1 MPAEIAYLDGAE
13 IRRLMPPSVARQAI
27 AGAYRAIACGDLEGP
42 VRTAFGPEG
51 GVSLLMPALSPASVG
66 LKVLHQ
72 RPLNPSRGLPT
83 LIGEVLLWDRRT
95 GELKAVIDAAAL
107 TQVRTAALAGHA
119 TSLLAPPATRRVA
132 LLGAGG
138 QAYDQ
143 AFALLESTAAT
154 ELCIWNR
161 TVERAEALA
170 ARLAPDLP
178 QVEISLAGT
187 PAEALR
193 GAGAA
198 TLVTAAEEP
207 LLHASDLPA
216 EVHLNAMG
224 AYRPDMAELAPDVI
238 AGATAVYVDDVPGAR
253 QEAGDLI
260 QAAAQDRYD
269 MAALRDLRSAAGT
282 RRGWTVFKSVG
293 AALFDLAVAEE
304 LVLRRGREGGAA
316 G

>member
-1 MPAEIAYLDGAE
+1 MPADLAYLGGAE
-13 IRRLMPPSVARQAI
+13 IRRLMPPSVAREAI
-27 AGAYRAIACGDLEGP
+27 AGAYRAIARGELEGP
-42 VRTAFGPEG
+42 VRSAFGSPDS
-51 GVSLLMPALSPASVG
+51 VSLLMPGLSPASVG

-72 RPLNPSRGLPT
+72 RPENPSRGLPT
-83 LIGEVLLWDRRT
+83 LVGEVLLWDRQT
-95 GELKAVIDAAAL
+95 GELRAVIDAAAL

-119 TSLLAPPATRRVA
+119 TRLLAPPATRRVA

-143 AFALLESTAAT
+143 ALALIEATAAT

-161 TVERAEALA
+161 SSQRAEALA
-170 ARLAPDLP
+170 ARLASELP
-178 QVEISLAGT
+178 QVGISVAAQ
-187 PAEALR
+187 PAEAVR

-198 TLVTAAEEP
+198 TLATTAAEP

-224 AYRPDMAELAPDVI
+224 AYRPDMAELAPDII
-238 AGATAVYVDDVPGAR
+238 AGATAVYVDDVAGAR

-260 QAAAQDRYD
+260 QAAAQGRYD
-269 MAALRDLRSAAGT
+269 MAELQDLRSAAA
-282 RRGWTVFKSVG
+282 RSGWTVFKSVG
-293 AALFDLAVAEE
+293 AAIFDLAVAEE
-304 LVLRRGREGGAA
+304 LVLRRAREGGAA